1 MFGIEYQ
8 NVELP
13 FVASTCPNVPVPLFE
28 SLNSP
33 VRRSLS
39 IVDEARYARPVA
51 EKLPETKALVVV
63 LLVVNRLV
71 IVALVVVEFPT
82 IRLVMVASVEKSEA
96 IVPVVE
102 KSVVL
107 VALVR
112 VALVIVAFVVVE
124 FPTIRLVMVARVATR
139 DEMKE
144 LVEVLLVDTRLVKKP
159 LVELEFTTIELF
171 VKSVSTV
178 IALADAVFSV
188 VWPETVTAEAEAFPN
203 VV

>member
-71 IVALVVVEFPT
+71 IVALVALKVFADTNPVTVKFDKVPTVVMFG
-82 IRLVMVASVEKSEA
+82 
-96 IVPVVE
+96 
-102 KSVVL
+102 
-107 VALVR
+107 
-112 VALVIVAFVVVE
+112 
-124 FPTIRLVMVARVATR
+124 
-139 DEMKE
+139 
-144 LVEVLLVDTRLVKKP
+144 
-159 LVELEFTTIELF
+159 
-171 VKSVSTV
+171 
-178 IALADAVFSV
+178 
-188 VWPETVTAEAEAFPN
+188 
-203 VV
+203 